1 MKIITNKEIERDEL
15 SQFEDIPGLYF
26 IMLKP
31 TSNTIESFIS
41 FMERRH
47 VARNFIA
54 SDELNKRDF
63 KISISPL
70 AGDFESK
77 NGEQYFRQYS
87 QIVSEISEPLY
98 IGMTGNLKQ
107 RIETHLYQFNKI
119 VSMIS
124 SIDQMANLEE
134 LNFDEEI
141 ESDIQKV
148 NDKANSFA
156 KRLALLL
163 SEYYQ
168 EKGVNPS
175 VSSLWFKVKSLTELN
190 SNQISEIE
198 SLLIQTIRPMG
209 NIKI

>member
-1 MKIITNKEIERDEL
+1 
-15 SQFEDIPGLYF
+15 
-26 IMLKP
+26 
-31 TSNTIESFIS
+31 
-41 FMERRH
+41 
-47 VARNFIA
+47 
-54 SDELNKRDF
+54 
-63 KISISPL
+63 
-70 AGDFESK
+70 
-77 NGEQYFRQYS
+77 
-87 QIVSEISEPLY
+87 
-98 IGMTGNLKQ
+98 
-107 RIETHLYQFNKI
+107 
-119 VSMIS
+119 MIS